1 MIILLYGMQTGA
13 AAHMRRG
20 SRVFLGSEKVSFVQ
34 NDAETSDVAAR
45 VRGTIAGMGGLDQVS
60 SMPLPRYL
68 KRLPLQR
75 ER

>member
-1 MIILLYGMQTGA
+1 
-13 AAHMRRG
+13 MRRG
-20 SRVFLGSEKVSFVQ
+20 SRVFRFRKGKFFVQ